1 MKKVKKKENV
11 LKNNLY
17 ILKLMHKASPARIP
31 LRFIE
36 ILLSVATNFLFNIF
50 LIRLVINGVQT
61 GRPFSEIV
69 GYIIAVGAILIA
81 YYIISNYYEEI
92 FLPVSK
98 KKIYKSIQREVF
110 KKAEQVDLSCYENPE
125 FYDKYMR
132 AVNETS
138 RVAENVLSGFAGLF
152 YSVLTVFSVSL
163 VIFLIDPIFILFAI
177 VPIAYSFLF
186 TKKLNRLRYDLDI
199 EKTADWRKRDYIKRS
214 FYLADYAKE
223 MRLTGISNV
232 LFGRFFDSTA
242 NLKRI
247 IKKRGLKIAV
257 LDYFSIVIRY
267 VILYLAAIIYS
278 TYKTVVRGT
287 MMFGDCIIVI
297 NSIVDTS
304 SAIQGVVEGYMQLH
318 SNALAVRNL
327 RTFLEYEPKVKDGN
341 FEIDSVNGRHD
352 LSLRNV
358 SFSYTEGGKEALKN
372 ISIDIAQGEKIALVG
387 HNGAGKTTLVKLLLR
402 LYDPTSGE
410 ISFGGRNIK
419 DYKLSDYRGRFA
431 AVFQHYKVFSMSL
444 LSNVLLK
451 KDITDSERELAI
463 EGMKN
468 SGIYDKAMSLEHRED
483 TVLTREFDM
492 DGTVLSGGE
501 NQKVAIAR
509 VFAKPC
515 DVVILDEPSSALDP
529 IAEYKMYEAMMK
541 ACENKSV
548 VYISH
553 RLSSAVLADRVYLL
567 ENGEV
572 VECGTHAEL
581 LKKGGKYA
589 DMWEKQSEQY
599 KENGGKSDE

>member
-1 MKKVKKKENV
+1 MKKKRENV

-31 LRFIE
+31 LRFIA
-36 ILLSVATNFLFNIF
+36 IFLSVGADFLFNVF
-50 LIRLVINGVQT
+50 LLRLVINGVQT

-81 YYIISNYYEEI
+81 YYILNNYYEEI

-98 KKIYKSIQREVF
+98 KKIYKSLQREVF

-138 RVAENVLSGFAGLF
+138 SVAENVLSGFAGLF
-152 YSVLTVFSVSL
+152 YSILTVFSVSL

-186 TKKLNRLRYDLDI
+186 TKKLNRLRYELDI

-232 LFGRFFDSTA
+232 LFGRFFDATA
-242 NLKRI
+242 TLKKI
-247 IKKRGLKIAV
+247 IRKRGLKIAV
-257 LDYFSIVIRY
+257 LDYFAIVIRY
-267 VILYLAAIIYS
+267 VILYLAGIIYS

-287 MMFGDCIIVI
+287 MMFGDCVVVI
-297 NSIVDTS
+297 NNIVKTS

-318 SNALAVRNL
+318 SNALSVQNL
-327 RTFLEYEPKVKDGN
+327 RTFLEYEPKVKNGSI
-341 FEIDSVNGRHD
+341 EIDKENGKSD

-358 SFSYTEGGKEALKN
+358 SFSYTDGGKEVLKN
-372 ISIDIAQGEKIALVG
+372 INIDIAQGEKIALVG

-402 LYDPTSGE
+402 LYDPTEGE
-410 ISFGGRNIK
+410 IVFGGRNIK
-419 DYKLSDYRGRFA
+419 DYKISDYRNRFA

-451 KDITDSERELAI
+451 KDITDSERELAL
-463 EGMKN
+463 EGMRN
-468 SGIYDKAMSLEHRED
+468 SGIYDKAMSLPNRDD

-509 VFAKPC
+509 VFTKPC

-572 VECGTHAEL
+572 VECGTHTEL

-599 KENGGKSDE
+599 KEMGGESDE

>member
-1 MKKVKKKENV
+1 MKKKRENV

-31 LRFIE
+31 LRFIA
-36 ILLSVATNFLFNIF
+36 ILLSVGANFLFDVF
-50 LIRLVINGVQT
+50 LLRLVINGVQT

-81 YYIISNYYEEI
+81 YYILNNYYEEI

-138 RVAENVLSGFAGLF
+138 SVAENVLSGFAGLF
-152 YSVLTVFSVSL
+152 YSILTVFSVSL
-163 VIFLIDPIFILFAI
+163 VIFLIDPIFILFTI

-232 LFGRFFDSTA
+232 LFGRFFDATA

-247 IKKRGLKIAV
+247 IRKRGLKIAV
-257 LDYFSIVIRY
+257 LDYFAIVIRY
-267 VILYLAAIIYS
+267 VILYLAGIIYS

-287 MMFGDCIIVI
+287 MMFGDCVVVI
-297 NSIVDTS
+297 NNIVKTS

-318 SNALAVRNL
+318 SNALSVQNL
-327 RTFLEYEPKVKDGN
+327 RTFLEYEPKVK
-341 FEIDSVNGRHD
+341 NGSIGISSEVAKSD

-358 SFSYTEGGKEALKN
+358 SFSYTDGGKEVLKN
-372 ISIDIAQGEKIALVG
+372 INIDIAQGEKIALVG

-444 LSNVLLK
+444 LRNVLLK
-451 KDITDSERELAI
+451 KDITDSERELAL
-463 EGMKN
+463 EAMKN

-483 TVLTREFDM
+483 TVLTREFDAN
-492 DGTVLSGGE
+492 GTVLSGGE

-509 VFAKPC
+509 VFTKPC

-572 VECGTHAEL
+572 VECGTHTEL

-599 KENGGKSDE
+599 KENGGESDE

>member
-1 MKKVKKKENV
+1 MKKKRENV

-31 LRFIE
+31 LRFIA
-36 ILLSVATNFLFNIF
+36 ILLSVGANFLFDVF
-50 LIRLVINGVQT
+50 LLRLVINGVQT

-81 YYIISNYYEEI
+81 YYILNNYYEEI

-138 RVAENVLSGFAGLF
+138 SVAENVLSGFAGLF
-152 YSVLTVFSVSL
+152 YSILTVFSVSL
-163 VIFLIDPIFILFAI
+163 VIFLIDPIFILFTI

-232 LFGRFFDSTA
+232 LFGRFFDATA

-287 MMFGDCIIVI
+287 MMFGDCIVVI

-304 SAIQGVVEGYMQLH
+304 SAIQGVIEGYMQLH
-318 SNALAVRNL
+318 SNALAVQNL
-327 RTFLEYEPKVKDGN
+327 RTFLEYEPKVEDGSI
-341 FEIDSVNGRHD
+341 EIDGENGKSD

-358 SFSYTEGGKEALKN
+358 SFSYTDGGKEVLKN
-372 ISIDIAQGEKIALVG
+372 INIDIAQGEKIALVG

-444 LSNVLLK
+444 LRNVLLK
-451 KDITDSERELAI
+451 KDITDSERELAL
-463 EGMKN
+463 EAMKN

-483 TVLTREFDM
+483 TVLTREFDAN
-492 DGTVLSGGE
+492 GTVLSGGE

-509 VFAKPC
+509 VFTKPC

-567 ENGEV
+567 ENGEI
-572 VECGTHAEL
+572 VECGTHTEL

-599 KENGGKSDE
+599 KEM

>member
-1 MKKVKKKENV
+1 
-11 LKNNLY
+11 
-17 ILKLMHKASPARIP
+17 MHKASPARIP

-50 LIRLVINGVQT
+50 LLRLVINGVQT

-152 YSVLTVFSVSL
+152 YNVLTVFSVSL
-163 VIFLIDPIFILFAI
+163 MVFLIDPIFILFAI

-232 LFGRFFDSTA
+232 LFGRFFDATS

-257 LDYFSIVIRY
+257 IDYFSIVIRY

-327 RTFLEYEPKVKDGN
+327 RTFLEYEPRVKDGN
-341 FEIDSVNGRHD
+341 FEIDSVNGRQD

-358 SFSYTEGGKEALKN
+358 SFSYTDGGKNVLKN
-372 ISIDIAQGEKIALVG
+372 INIDIAQGEKIALVG

-402 LYDPTSGE
+402 LYDPSSGE

-419 DYKLSDYRGRFA
+419 DYKLADYRNRFA

-444 LSNVLLK
+444 LRNVLLK
-451 KDITDSERELAI
+451 KDITDSERELAL

-483 TVLTREFDM
+483 TVLTREFDAN
-492 DGTVLSGGE
+492 GTVLSGGE

-509 VFAKPC
+509 VFTKPC
-515 DVVILDEPSSALDP
+515 DIVILDEPSSALDP

-548 VYISH
+548 IYISH

-572 VECGTHAEL
+572 IECGTHAEL
-581 LKKGGKYA
+581 LKKRGKYA

-599 KENGGKSDE
+599 KENGGESDE